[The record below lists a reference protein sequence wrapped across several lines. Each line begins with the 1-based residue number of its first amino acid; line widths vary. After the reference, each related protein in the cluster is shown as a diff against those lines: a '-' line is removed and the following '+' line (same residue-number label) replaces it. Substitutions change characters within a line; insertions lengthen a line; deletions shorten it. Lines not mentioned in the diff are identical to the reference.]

1 MIDAKMI
8 YIHTMGWQC
17 TSLSFEYKMH
27 NIKSVKKKACSI
39 FLWWYTLTD
48 FLKDLSS
55 HNGLNNDKIFYVFN
69 KHWAGKLREQRENNI
84 EDINRSENLY

>member
-27 NIKSVKKKACSI
+27 NIKSVKKKHAQFSCDDTLWQI
-39 FLWWYTLTD
+39 FWKTCLHTMGWIMTKYFMYSTSTGQENSES
-48 FLKDLSS
+48 KE
-55 HNGLNNDKIFYVFN
+55 KIIDN
-69 KHWAGKLREQRENNI
+69 
-84 EDINRSENLY
+84 NRSENLY